1 MATTG
6 ILNGTLLGIYVG
18 GTLVSHSTSNSI
30 SISHSPRSATSK
42 DSGGWSDNLEGL
54 REWSGEGEA
63 YLALDATYGLN
74 DLVTIM
80 KGRTKVTIRFST
92 EVTGNQ
98 YFEGQAYLDSIS
110 ADSSPEESATFSYS
124 FTGTGALNY
133 KALT

>member
-30 SISHSPRSATSK
+30 SVSHSPRSATSK

-63 YLALDATYGLN
+63 YLALNASYGIN
-74 DLVTIM
+74 DLVSIM
-80 KGRTKVTIRFST
+80 KARTKVTIRFST
-92 EVTGNQ
+92 EVSGDQ
-98 YFEGQAYLDSIS
+98 YFEGQAYLDSIC

-133 KALT
+133 KAKT

>member
-30 SISHSPRSATSK
+30 SVSHSPRSATSK

-63 YLALDATYGLN
+63 YLALNASYGIN
-74 DLVTIM
+74 DLVSIM
-80 KGRTKVTIRFST
+80 KARTKVTIRFST
-92 EVTGNQ
+92 EVSGDQ
-98 YFEGQAYLDSIS
+98 YFEGQAYLDSIN

-133 KALT
+133 KAKT

>member
-63 YLALDATYGLN
+63 YLALNASYGIN